1 MPQIKVRI
9 EDGGA
14 VIADV
19 SVPVGTTL
27 HDLQVKLGI
36 DGKVDLGRA
45 VVDGQL
51 ATAET
56 QLKKDTTVSTVPRTG
71 TNG

>member
-1 MPQIKVRI
+1 M
-9 EDGGA
+9 EA
-14 VIADV
+14 
-19 SVPVGTTL
+19 L